1 MIAQDT
7 KVILL
12 LAYVCIHIKAITQK
26 KKKKI
31 TLKLLEISHLNPSSH
46 LVSIF
51 SLVMTWKG
59 AD

>member
-26 KKKKI
+26 KKKKNHTKAI
-31 TLKLLEISHLNPSSH
+31 RDLPSES
-46 LVSIF
+46 
-51 SLVMTWKG
+51 
-59 AD
+59 

>member
-26 KKKKI
+26 KKKNHTKAI
-31 TLKLLEISHLNPSSH
+31 RDLPSES
-46 LVSIF
+46 
-51 SLVMTWKG
+51 
-59 AD
+59 